1 MQQLRMIKCAAYLA
15 VRLALASIIL
25 VPVAMT
31 QSGDAIAQSLLD
43 KLRSANQNARSRMQN
58 FGNNVKETLS
68 ADNIVLDRK
77 EKQAIDILFE
87 RGFEP
92 AKIWDFMEEW
102 DYNTTCYGSKP
113 KYRWFRYIEQKSG
126 MTYKQLSAQCA
137 SNGSLGAYYYNIQTG
152 DPIIPQGIV
161 HAARNIPDCYKRGK
175 PHKNCKP
182 VYHPYIDCA
191 LEASWKKV
199 CSTAQKGYEVCW
211 DFERGDVVMAPSASR
226 ASRNKIQLGTAR
238 RTDGGTQVASANKPK
253 RKASIRPKLKKPLC
267 TPFS

>member
-1 MQQLRMIKCAAYLA
+1 MFWRMIKPGWSFLA
-15 VRLALASIIL
+15 RLFLAGLLLTPIALTEPGQAS
-25 VPVAMT
+25 
-31 QSGDAIAQSLLD
+31 AQSLLD

-68 ADNIVLDRK
+68 ADNIVLDKK

-102 DYNTTCYGSKP
+102 GYDTTCYGSKP
-113 KYRWFRYIEQKSG
+113 KYRWFRYIQRKSG
-126 MTYKQLSAQCA
+126 MTFEQLSRQC
-137 SNGSLGAYYYNIQTG
+137 SNNGALGAYYYNIRTG
-152 DPIIPQGIV
+152 DPIIPKGIV
-161 HAARNIPDCYKRGK
+161 HAARNIPDCYKRGE

-182 VYHPYIDCA
+182 VYHPYRDCA

-199 CSTAQKGYEVCW
+199 CSTRKGYEVCW

-226 ASRNKIQLGTAR
+226 SSRNRLQLGSAKR
-238 RTDGGTQVASANKPK
+238 KDGGTQVANASPAKP
-253 RKASIRPKLKKPLC
+253 RAASRPKLKKPLC